1 MELDS
6 KELKKLKELVPY
18 RTLAPTPNEII
29 KEIERLQ
36 KIIKK
41 AAEVLGEYTTY
52 SSPTKEQ
59 LRKNDSIVDKTYDI
73 LAPEEIEEVYEE

>member
-1 MELDS
+1 MTREEAVKKI
-6 KELKKLKELVPY
+6 KELE
-18 RTLAPTPNEII
+18 
-29 KEIERLQ
+29 

-41 AAEVLGEYTTY
+41 AAEVLGEYRTY
-52 SSPTKEQ
+52 SSPTNEQ

>member
-1 MELDS
+1 MNGSGITYEDVIIGNERRQFEEAIKKIEEL
-6 KELKKLKELVPY
+6 E
-18 RTLAPTPNEII
+18 
-29 KEIERLQ
+29 

-52 SSPTKEQ
+52 SSPTNEQ

-73 LAPEEIEEVYEE
+73 LAPEELEVCEE